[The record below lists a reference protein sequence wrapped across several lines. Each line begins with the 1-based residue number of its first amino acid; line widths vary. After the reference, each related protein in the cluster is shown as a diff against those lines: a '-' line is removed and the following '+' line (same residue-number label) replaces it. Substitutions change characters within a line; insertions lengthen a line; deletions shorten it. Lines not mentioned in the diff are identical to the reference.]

1 MINNRN
7 IAVLMIMMMSMMMMM
22 TTTTTTTMITKMV
35 TTIMT
40 TTTTTVSRCKQ
51 AANTHQI
58 RLPLHVV
65 VARGVAGAADDG

>member
-1 MINNRN
+1 MM
-7 IAVLMIMMMSMMMMM
+7 LTMMIMTTTLTRMMITMMM
-22 TTTTTTTMITKMV
+22 TTML
-35 TTIMT
+35 MT
-40 TTTTTVSRCKQ
+40 ATTTVSRCKQ